1 MVAQGAT
8 PQPSPT
14 VQPHPHTKC
23 HQPTTAHTQGSHKA
37 TKPQQSEAPTTML
50 LPSHTHTGSGPTR
63 QPHQKAHG
71 DGDGVRQGTCTVCVL
86 LATHQHSALL
96 SSFLSCLLFLSL
108 FHHHHPHSWGHQRE
122 RSGGKGERG
131 RREVCHPKRHAK
143 RQHKHSK
150 KKTTPGVPTLS
161 PTLVQTT
168 PFHPSLHSS
177 HHKSCFPLGMA
188 VTVSPKAHTRFS
200 HQHKR

>member
-1 MVAQGAT
+1 MCL
-8 PQPSPT
+8 PLSHPLSSPFPFPLC
-14 VQPHPHTKC
+14 VMSSIPMCVC
-23 HQPTTAHTQGSHKA
+23 HHSHVL
-37 TKPQQSEAPTTML
+37 SC
-50 LPSHTHTGSGPTR
+50 LPSVC
-63 QPHQKAHG
+63 
-71 DGDGVRQGTCTVCVL
+71 VRQGTCTVCVL

-108 FHHHHPHSWGHQRE
+108 FHHHHPHSWGHQRKRE
-122 RSGGKGERG
+122 KEKGVWGKGERG

-177 HHKSCFPLGMA
+177 YHNSCFPLGVA
-188 VTVSPKAHTRFS
+188 VTVSPKAHTHFHINTRGEWFV
-200 HQHKR
+200 

>member
-1 MVAQGAT
+1 MCL
-8 PQPSPT
+8 PLSHPLSSPFPFPLC
-14 VQPHPHTKC
+14 VCHVIHPHVCVSPFPCLVLSSLCVCEARHMHCVCAAC
-23 HQPTTAHTQGSHKA
+23 HTPTLCPAV
-37 TKPQQSEAPTTML
+37 L
-50 LPSHTHTGSGPTR
+50 LP
-63 QPHQKAHG
+63 
-71 DGDGVRQGTCTVCVL
+71 
-86 LATHQHSALL
+86 LL
-96 SSFLSCLLFLSL
+96 SSLSVSLPPPSPSFLGASE
-108 FHHHHPHSWGHQRE
+108 RE
-122 RSGGKGERG
+122 KGVWGKGERG

-177 HHKSCFPLGMA
+177 HHKSCFPLGVA

>member
-1 MVAQGAT
+1 MCL
-8 PQPSPT
+8 PLSHPLSSPFPFPLC
-14 VQPHPHTKC
+14 VSCHVIHPHVCVSPFPCLVLSSLCVCEARHMHCVCAAC
-23 HQPTTAHTQGSHKA
+23 HTPTLCPAV
-37 TKPQQSEAPTTML
+37 L
-50 LPSHTHTGSGPTR
+50 LP
-63 QPHQKAHG
+63 
-71 DGDGVRQGTCTVCVL
+71 
-86 LATHQHSALL
+86 LL
-96 SSFLSCLLFLSL
+96 SSLSVSLPPPSPSFLGASE
-108 FHHHHPHSWGHQRE
+108 RE
-122 RSGGKGERG
+122 RSVGKEERG

-177 HHKSCFPLGMA
+177 HHKSCFPLGVA
-188 VTVSPKAHTRFS
+188 VTVSPKAHTRFP

>member
-1 MVAQGAT
+1 MCL
-8 PQPSPT
+8 PLSHPLSSPFPFPLC
-14 VQPHPHTKC
+14 VCRVMSSIPMCEC
-23 HQPTTAHTQGSHKA
+23 HHSHVL
-37 TKPQQSEAPTTML
+37 SC
-50 LPSHTHTGSGPTR
+50 LPSVC
-63 QPHQKAHG
+63 
-71 DGDGVRQGTCTVCVL
+71 VRQGTCTVCAACHTPTLCPAVL
-86 LATHQHSALL
+86 LPLL
-96 SSFLSCLLFLSL
+96 SSLSVSLPPPSPSFL
-108 FHHHHPHSWGHQRE
+108 GAYQRE
-122 RSGGKGERG
+122 RSEGERERG

-177 HHKSCFPLGMA
+177 HHKSCFPLGVA